1 MYFRQ
6 YSTNADTL
14 KEWARQLNVV
24 NKANYPLYSTVESTL
39 SHWKNILNQSK
50 TNSDIQN
57 LLSCINNIVNE
68 HIFFTEGKVMFC
80 SHLDDLE
87 NKLQM
92 AFDRRNEIQ
101 KEIQERNMEEER

>member
-39 SHWKNILNQSK
+39 SHWKNILNQNVG
-50 TNSDIQN
+50 TNTFDFDGNADSTIYN
-57 LLSCINNIVNE
+57 W
-68 HIFFTEGKVMFC
+68 K
-80 SHLDDLE
+80 
-87 NKLQM
+87 NKLNGIYN
-92 AFDRRNEIQ
+92 R
-101 KEIQERNMEEER
+101 